1 MIPEIGQFALIIALL
16 LAITQSSLPL
26 IGAARGNRQLIA
38 FAVPAGQAQFI
49 FVVIAFGCLAYS
61 FITNDFSVLNVATNS
76 NSRLPLHYRLA
87 ASWGSH
93 EGSLLLWTLMLALW
107 TVAVSLFSRHLP
119 DEMVARVLSIM
130 GVISVGFLLFMLLTS
145 NPFARL
151 IPAAPDGRDLNPL
164 LQDPAMVAH
173 PPMLYMGYVGF
184 SVAFAFALAALL
196 SGRLDATWAR
206 WSRPW
211 TTVAWMF
218 LTCGIA
224 LGSWWAYY
232 ELGWGGWWFWDPVEN
247 ASFMPWLVGTA
258 LIHSLAVTEKRG
270 GFKSWTV
277 LLAIAAFSL
286 SLLGTFLVR
295 SGVLTSVH
303 AFATDPKRGI
313 FILAFLGVV
322 IGGSLLLYAW
332 RAKQVG
338 LGSKFELVSRE
349 SLLLS
354 NNVLLTVAAASVLL
368 GTLYPL
374 IIDALGMGKLSV
386 GPPYFNK
393 VFVPLMVPA
402 LFLMGIGPVA
412 RWKKASL
419 PELVVRLRWAFIAS
433 LTAAL
438 LLPFV
443 MGQWKPLV
451 ALGLLAALW
460 ILATVIVNV
469 WERVK
474 MTSGQLSVWQKLRM
488 QTRSYYGMHL
498 AHIGVAVFVVGVTLV
513 TGYETE
519 KDVRMNMGETVSVGG
534 YTFRLN
540 RVTQVPGP
548 NYVAARGEV
557 EVSKNGEVMKTMFP
571 EKRQYMASGN
581 AMTETAIDTGLFR
594 DLYVSL
600 GEPIGGNAWSVRVY
614 YKPFVVWIWGGAL
627 LMALGGGL
635 AVSDRRY
642 ALAARKQREAKESE
656 GEKEKVPSLAT
667 ASVKAEPEQA
677 AP

>member
-1 MIPEIGQFALIIALL
+1 MAL
-16 LAITQSSLPL
+16 
-26 IGAARGNRQLIA
+26 AA
-38 FAVPAGQAQFI
+38 PAGQAQFI
-49 FVVIAFGCLAYS
+49 FVAIAFCCLGYS

-76 NSRLPLHYRLA
+76 NSQLPLHYRLA
-87 ASWGSH
+87 ATWGSH

-107 TVAVSLFSRHLP
+107 TVAVSLFSRNLP
-119 DEMVARVLSIM
+119 EVMVARVLSVM
-130 GVISVGFLLFMLLTS
+130 GFISMGFLLFMLLTS

-151 IPAAPDGRDLNPL
+151 SPVPFDGRDLNPL

-184 SVAFAFALAALL
+184 SVAFAFAIAALI
-196 SGRLDATWAR
+196 GGKLDATWAR

-313 FILAFLGVV
+313 FILAFLVIV

-338 LGSKFELVSRE
+338 LGGKFDVVSRE

-354 NNVLLTVAAASVLL
+354 NNVLLTVAAGSVLL

-374 IIDALGMGKLSV
+374 IVDAFGGAKLSV
-386 GPPYFNK
+386 GPPYFNL
-393 VFVPLMVPA
+393 VFVPLMAPA
-402 LFLMGIGPVA
+402 MFLMGIGPIA

-419 PELVVRLRWAFIAS
+419 PDLVTRLRWAFVISVISAV
-433 LTAAL
+433 A
-438 LLPFV
+438 LPFV
-443 MGQWKPLV
+443 FGQWKWLV
-451 ALGLLAALW
+451 SLGLLLAIW
-460 ILATVIVNV
+460 IVTTVFANL
-469 WERVK
+469 WERVRV
-474 MTSGQLSVWQKLRM
+474 TTGQLSTFQKLRA
-488 QTRSYYGMHL
+488 QSRSYYGMQVAHL
-498 AHIGVAVFVVGVTLV
+498 GVAVFVVGVTMV
-513 TGYETE
+513 TGYQLEQ
-519 KDVRMNMGETVSVGG
+519 DVRMAPGSTVSAGG
-534 YTFRLN
+534 YDFRFDGVSN
-540 RVTQVPGP
+540 VNGP
-548 NYVAARGEV
+548 NYVAGRAEIT
-557 EVSKNGEVMKTMFP
+557 VSRNGKEIEKMFP
-571 EKRQYMASGN
+571 EKRNYTASGN
-581 AMTETAIDTGLFR
+581 VMTETAIDSGLFR

-600 GEPIGGNAWSVRVY
+600 GEPVGGGSWTVRVY
-614 YKPFVVWIWGGAL
+614 YKPFVGWIWGGAL
-627 LMALGGGL
+627 LMAIGGGL

-642 ALAARKQREAKESE
+642 ALAARKEREARQTAKPAEI
-656 GEKEKVPSLAT
+656 PSTVA
-667 ASVKAEPEQA
+667 ASVQIES
-677 AP
+677 